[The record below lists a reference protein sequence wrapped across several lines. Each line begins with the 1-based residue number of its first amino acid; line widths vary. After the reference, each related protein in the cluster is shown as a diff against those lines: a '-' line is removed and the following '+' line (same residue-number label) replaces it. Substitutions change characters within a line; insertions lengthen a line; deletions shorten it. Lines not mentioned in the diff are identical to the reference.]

1 MRQAGS
7 KPTYRVPP
15 SKISITTL
23 TVSEAQFTLSDR
35 DILQE
40 LFDIEQHSLVEGGDL
55 TDLFESYMN
64 QLEADNLKAGGAN
77 PHLPP
82 RFSSASEPF
91 MTSAAGEDFLM

>member
-1 MRQAGS
+1 MLS
-7 KPTYRVPP
+7 T
-15 SKISITTL
+15 
-23 TVSEAQFTLSDR
+23 FTLSDR

-40 LFDIEQHSLVEGGDL
+40 LFDIEHQSLVEGGDL
-55 TDLFESYMN
+55 NDLFESYMN

-91 MTSAAGEDFLM
+91 MISAAGDDFLM

>member
-1 MRQAGS
+1 M
-7 KPTYRVPP
+7 
-15 SKISITTL
+15 
-23 TVSEAQFTLSDR
+23 
-35 DILQE
+35 
-40 LFDIEQHSLVEGGDL
+40 VEGGDL
-55 TDLFESYMN
+55 NDLFESYMN